1 MMRAIHLEPLFP
13 LGRILATPGAIDLL
27 DRTGTNADD
36 LLRRH
41 LRGDWGVVCSPD
53 ACANNLA
60 VVNGTR
66 ILSVY
71 ELGGRREKL
80 WVLTEADRRATFI
93 IRPSEY

>member
-1 MMRAIHLEPLFP
+1 MKVHSLEYLFP

-41 LRGDWGVVCSPD
+41 LRGDWGVVRSTD
-53 ACANNLA
+53 ARSNNLA

-66 ILSVY
+66 ILSAY
-71 ELGGRREKL
+71 EIGARFERLC
-80 WVLTEADRRATFI
+80 VLTDADRRATVI
-93 IRPSEY
+93 MCPCEY